1 MDISWISSQAKEI
14 HTFFVSIFYIL
25 ATLLLLIGVIVEYF
39 KLPIGGAPAFSQ
51 LVGRALVAGILL
63 AAYPEISNTVAAVA
77 DAVADKL
84 GSINTIG
91 NVLQS
96 AGAIL
101 KDHSW
106 SWTSIGDTLLSVI
119 AYFVYFIL
127 YFSVFFFDAAIV
139 YCLILLY
146 IFSPILIAF
155 YILPQ
160 TAAMT
165 TGLFRTLFEIA
176 SWKIVFS
183 VLGTLLWSTVL
194 HDFQVKGQNFFTL
207 LALTLMLAFSI
218 LLTPI
223 VVRNL
228 ISGALSSV
236 ATQTAGLA
244 AIGLSAG
251 LATPAAMAGLA
262 KAGTAKAY
270 GWGMSKA
277 WQGTKKAYQGAKAAP
292 RCAKSQ
298 FSKRLSAKSEKPEL
312 KEEKQLS
319 FPSV

>member
-25 ATLLLLIGVIVEYF
+25 ATLLLLIGVIIEYF
-39 KLPIGGAPAFSQ
+39 KMPLGGVPAFSQ
-51 LVGRALVAGILL
+51 LVGRALIATILL
-63 AAYPEISNTVAAVA
+63 VAYPEISNTIAAVA

-84 GSINTIG
+84 GSINTYS

-106 SWTSIGDTLLSVI
+106 SWTSIGDTLLSVV
-119 AYFVYFIL
+119 AYAVYFIL
-127 YFSVFFFDAAIV
+127 YFSVYFFDAAIV
-139 YCLILLY
+139 YCLVLLY
-146 IFSPILIAF
+146 IFSPLMIVF

-165 TGLFRTLFEIA
+165 GGLFRTLFEIA
-176 SWKIVFS
+176 AWKIVFS

-194 HDFQVKGQNFFTL
+194 HDFEAKGQNFITL
-207 LALTLMLAFSI
+207 LVLTLMLAFSL

-223 VVRNL
+223 VVKSL

-251 LATPAAMAGLA
+251 FASPAALAGLSQ
-262 KAGTAKAY
+262 AGTKKAVS
-270 GWGMSKA
+270 WGANKA
-277 WQGTKKAYQGAKAAP
+277 WQGTKKTYRSAKTASSF
-292 RCAKSQ
+292 AKNK
-298 FSKRLSAKSEKPEL
+298 FSKKIDAPPRE
-312 KEEKQLS
+312 QNTNR
-319 FPSV
+319 